1 MRCCLLAVA
10 FALAA
15 FGLFAKEANV
25 TLVRSEPSGCM
36 SDWTPFRISLAGP
49 VALPWGNWNVTGL
62 DVGIWN
68 DAEEM
73 DGLEIGIVNTTY
85 RMRGLQIGAINIARN
100 AYGVQVGVVNVIRSS
115 DIPFIPVIHWC
126 F

>member
-1 MRCCLLAVA
+1 MKKLVCAAVVLVA
-10 FALAA
+10 VLS
-15 FGLFAKEANV
+15 FAKEADL
-25 TLVRSEPSGCM
+25 TLVRSEPSGCL

-49 VALPWGNWNVTGL
+49 VALPWGNWNIKGL
-62 DVGIWN
+62 DVGLWN

-85 RMRGLQIGAINIARN
+85 RMRGLQIGVVNVTRN
-100 AYGVQVGVVNVIRSS
+100 AYGVQVGVVNIIRSE
-115 DIPFIPVIHWC
+115 DVPFIPVINWC